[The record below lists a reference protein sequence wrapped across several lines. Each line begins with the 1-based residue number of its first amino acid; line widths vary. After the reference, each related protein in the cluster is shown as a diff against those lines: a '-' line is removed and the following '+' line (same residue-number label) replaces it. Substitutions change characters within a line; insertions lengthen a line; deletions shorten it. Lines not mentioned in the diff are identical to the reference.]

1 MFAIVGC
8 CLQLLGE
15 ASAFFSDPHG
25 SRGVATGSSGM
36 ATGSV
41 CVRGGVEG

>member
-15 ASAFFSDPHG
+15 AGAVFSDPHG
-25 SRGVATGSSGM
+25 SRGVATGS
-36 ATGSV
+36 V
-41 CVRGGVEG
+41 CVRGEMEGATQLVH